1 MPRANR
7 HFIAGQVWHITQRC
21 HQKQFLLRFQT
32 DRRRWLY
39 WLYQARRRYGLSV
52 LNYIVTSNHVH
63 LLVHDHGNNAISPA
77 MQLIAGRTAQEFN
90 KRHKRRGAFWEDR
103 YHATAVQT
111 NEHLA
116 RCMAYIDLNMV
127 RAGEVSHPEEW
138 SCSGYHEAKHPR
150 RRGSRI
156 DMVSTCELLGFNS
169 PLSFLQTRE
178 LWINEQLRAGS
189 LKRESHWTESIAVG
203 NLDYALRMQRALAFT
218 NPGRRTRP
226 EADCYAVREQVPGYQ
241 VQHSTIALPAAR
253 EFKYPQLV

>member
-1 MPRANR
+1 MARANR

-21 HQKQFLLRFQT
+21 HQKQFLLKFQV

-63 LLVHDHGNNAISPA
+63 LLVHDHGNNAISAA
-77 MQLIAGRTAQEFN
+77 MQLISGRTAQEFN
-90 KRHKRRGAFWEDR
+90 KRHSRTGAFWEDR

-116 RCMAYIDLNMV
+116 RCLVYIDLNMV

-150 RRGSRI
+150 LRGARLDRERLCS
-156 DMVSTCELLGFNS
+156 LLGCESIDDFINA
-169 PLSFLQTRE
+169 RE
-178 LWINEQLRAGS
+178 IWINKQLRNGQ
-189 LKRESHWTESIAVG
+189 LRRESLWTESVAVG
-203 NLDYALRMQRALAFT
+203 NLDYALKMKRALSFK
-218 NPGRRTRP
+218 NPGRRATL
-226 EADCYAVREQVPGYQ
+226 EGECYAVREVAAGYGGLTQ
-241 VQHSTIALPAAR
+241 
-253 EFKYPQLV
+253 YN

>member
-1 MPRANR
+1 MARANR
-7 HFIAGQVWHITQRC
+7 HFMAGQVWHITQRC

-52 LNYIVTSNHVH
+52 LNYIVTSNHIH

-90 KRHKRRGAFWEDR
+90 KRHGRTGAFWQDR

-111 NEHLA
+111 NEHLE
-116 RCMAYIDLNMV
+116 RCMVYIDLNMV

-138 SCSGYHEAKHPR
+138 SNSGYHESKHPR
-150 RRGSRI
+150 SRGARI
-156 DMVSTCELLGFNS
+156 DMASTCRLLGFDS
-169 PLSFLQTRE
+169 PVSFLKARE
-178 LWINEQLRAGS
+178 HWIDFQLREGK
-189 LKRESHWTESIAVG
+189 LERQSHWTESIAVG
-203 NLDYALRMQRALAFT
+203 NLDYALRMQRAFAIT

-226 EADCYAVREQVPGYQ
+226 VGDCYAVREHGAAYQ
-241 VQHSTIALPAAR
+241 AEGSTIGMPENLGEIR
-253 EFKYPQLV
+253 

>member
-21 HQKQFLLRFQT
+21 HQKQFLLRFQA

-52 LNYIVTSNHVH
+52 LNYIVTSNHIH
-63 LLVHDHGNNAISPA
+63 LLVHDRGNNAIAPA

-90 KRHKRRGAFWEDR
+90 KRHGRSGAFWEDR

-116 RCMAYIDLNMV
+116 RCMVYIDLNMV

-138 SCSGYHEAKHPR
+138 ASSGYHETKNPR
-150 RRGSRI
+150 RRGGRI
-156 DMVSTCELLGFNS
+156 DVESVCRLLQFDSIEALLAARENWITTQLLESEL
-169 PLSFLQTRE
+169 
-178 LWINEQLRAGS
+178 A
-189 LKRESHWTESIAVG
+189 RESFWTDSVAVG
-203 NLDYALRMQRALAFT
+203 NLEYALKMKRALAFN
-218 NPGRRTRP
+218 NPGRRARP
-226 EADCYAVREQVPGYQ
+226 IGGGYAVSELIP
-241 VQHSTIALPAAR
+241 
-253 EFKYPQLV
+253 KYGA

>member
-21 HQKQFLLRFQT
+21 HQREFLLKFQM

-39 WLYQARRRYGLSV
+39 WLYQAKRRFGLSV

-63 LLVHDHGNNAISPA
+63 LLVHDSGNNAIPAA

-90 KRHKRRGAFWEDR
+90 KRQGRTGAFWEDR

-111 NEHLA
+111 DNHLA

-150 RRGSRI
+150 VRGSRI
-156 DMVSTCELLGFNS
+156 DLHSTCRLLKFDSPKELL
-169 PLSFLQTRE
+169 
-178 LWINEQLRAGS
+178 IA
-189 LKRESHWTESIAVG
+189 RESWIDDQMCHGNLEREGMWTDSAAVG
-203 NLDYALRMQRALAFT
+203 TLEYALMMKRALGFS
-218 NPGRRTRP
+218 NPGRRARP
-226 EADCYAVREQVPGYQ
+226 EKAGSFAVREQMASYCAGG
-241 VQHSTIALPAAR
+241 STLT
-253 EFKYPQLV
+253 L

>member
-21 HQKQFLLRFQT
+21 HQRQFLLKFQA

-63 LLVHDHGNNAISPA
+63 LLVHDHGNNAIPEA
-77 MQLIAGRTAQEFN
+77 MQLVSGRTAQEFN
-90 KRHKRRGAFWEDR
+90 KRHGRTGSFWEDR

-111 NEHLA
+111 DRHLA

-150 RRGSRI
+150 RRGGRI
-156 DMVSTCELLGFNS
+156 DMGSMCRLLNFET
-169 PLSFLQTRE
+169 P
-178 LWINEQLRAGS
+178 EQLLVA
-189 LKRESHWTESIAVG
+189 REQWIDDQLSGGTLEREGMWTDSVAVG
-203 NLDYALRMQRALAFT
+203 NLEYALKMKRALSFS
-218 NPGRRTRP
+218 NPGRRARP
-226 EADCYAVREQVPGYQ
+226 EKAGSFAVREQKGSYRSAG
-241 VQHSTIALPAAR
+241 STLTA
-253 EFKYPQLV
+253 

>member
-1 MPRANR
+1 MSRANR

-21 HQKQFLLRFQT
+21 HQKDFLLRFQV

-63 LLVHDHGNNAISPA
+63 LLVHDSGNNAIPLA

-90 KRHKRRGAFWEDR
+90 KRQGRTGAFWEDR

-111 NEHLA
+111 DQHLA
-116 RCMAYIDLNMV
+116 RCMVYIDLNMV

-138 SCSGYHEAKHPR
+138 SCSGYHETKHPR

-156 DMVSTCELLGFNS
+156 DMDSICRLLNFDT
-169 PLSFLQTRE
+169 PAQLLKARE
-178 LWINEQLRAGS
+178 GWIDDQWCNGS
-189 LKRESHWTESIAVG
+189 LQREGLWTDSVAVG
-203 NLDYALRMQRALAFT
+203 TLEYALRMKRALAYS
-218 NPGRRTRP
+218 NPGRRARP
-226 EADCYAVREQVPGYQ
+226 EKSGSFAVREQIPSYRLIG
-241 VQHSTIALPAAR
+241 STLTA
-253 EFKYPQLV
+253 

>member
-21 HQKQFLLRFQT
+21 HQKEFLLRFQV

-52 LNYIVTSNHVH
+52 LNYIVTSNHIH
-63 LLVHDHGNNAISPA
+63 LLVHDGGNNAIPAA
-77 MQLIAGRTAQEFN
+77 MQLVSGRTAQEFN
-90 KRHKRRGAFWEDR
+90 KRQGRTGAFWEDR

-111 NEHLA
+111 DQHLS

-138 SCSGYHEAKHPR
+138 SCSGYHETKHPR

-156 DMVSTCELLGFNS
+156 DMEGICRLLNFET
-169 PLSFLQTRE
+169 P
-178 LWINEQLRAGS
+178 EQLMVA
-189 LKRESHWTESIAVG
+189 RESWIDDQLCNGNLQREGMWTDSVAVG
-203 NLDYALRMQRALAFT
+203 NLEYALWMKRALAYS
-218 NPGRRTRP
+218 NPGRRARP
-226 EADCYAVREQVPGYQ
+226 EKSGSFAVREQMSSYCTIG
-241 VQHSTIALPAAR
+241 STITA
-253 EFKYPQLV
+253 

>member
-21 HQKQFLLRFQT
+21 HQREFLLKFQM

-63 LLVHDHGNNAISPA
+63 LLVHDRGNNAIPSA

-90 KRHKRRGAFWEDR
+90 KRQGRRGAFWEDR

-111 NEHLA
+111 DGHLA
-116 RCMAYIDLNMV
+116 RCMVYIDLNMV

-156 DMVSTCELLGFNS
+156 DLDSTCRLLKFDSPKELLIA
-169 PLSFLQTRE
+169 RE
-178 LWINEQLRAGS
+178 SWIDDQMSHGS
-189 LKRESHWTESIAVG
+189 LEREGMWTDAAAVG
-203 NLDYALRMQRALAFT
+203 TLEYALKMKRALAVS
-218 NPGRRTRP
+218 NPGRRARP
-226 EADCYAVREQVPGYQ
+226 EKAGSFAVREPMARYRAG
-241 VQHSTIALPAAR
+241 HSTLTH
-253 EFKYPQLV
+253 